1 MRWHE
6 FLIKEGILA
15 MNFLTETSNQTHMDR
30 EIAPEYVRQTRNR
43 RWVIIVGVLAALAIT
58 FYFFKKSLSS
68 TLESARIRTGV
79 VETGDVENTLTAS
92 GEVIPA
98 YEQIFTSPIRAS
110 IKRILLTP
118 GTRVK
123 PGQPIVELDKSLT
136 EIEFERYQDQLE
148 LKKNSID
155 QLRMKLNKDLYDAE
169 INDKIK
175 SLNINK
181 LKADYEDAK
190 RLQKVGG
197 GTVEDITRAEN
208 ALKIAEFEKQQLEN
222 NLKYNRESMGASL
235 RETELG
241 AQIEGK
247 NLQELQHKLK
257 MADIVA
263 DRPGVLTWVNENIGS
278 SVNEGEMLAKVADL
292 GSFRVEGSCSD
303 VYADQVKA
311 GLSAII
317 KINEVQL
324 RGLITQVKPAVKDGV
339 IGFTIQLDNAKN
351 ESLRPNMKVEVY
363 VVTSKSGK
371 TLRVANGPAFN
382 GKPKQYVYVLEN
394 GTAHRREIETGLSNF
409 DYVEIKSGLKPGEK
423 VILINMN
430 EYEHLEELTIQ

>member
-1 MRWHE
+1 
-6 FLIKEGILA
+6 
-15 MNFLTETSNQTHMDR
+15 MDR
-30 EIAPEYVRQTRNR
+30 EIAPDYLKTSRNR
-43 RWVIIVGVLAALAIT
+43 RWLVILAIVGALGVI

-68 TLESARIRTGV
+68 TLESARIRTSV

-110 IKRILLTP
+110 IKRILITP
-118 GTRVK
+118 GTRVQ

-148 LKKNSID
+148 LKRNSID
-155 QLRMKLNKDLYDAE
+155 QLKMKLNKDLYDAE

-181 LKADYEDAK
+181 LRADYEDAR

-197 GTVEDITRAEN
+197 GTAEDITRAEN
-208 ALKIAEFEKQQLEN
+208 ALKIAELEKRQLEN
-222 NLKYNRESMGASL
+222 DLKYNRESMGASL

-247 NLQELQHKLK
+247 NLKELQHKLR

-263 DRPGVLTWVNENIGS
+263 DRKGVLTWVNENIGS

-303 VYADQVKA
+303 VYADQVKS
-311 GLSAII
+311 GLPVII
-317 KINEVQL
+317 RINETEM
-324 RGLITQVKPAVKDGV
+324 RGLITQVKPSVKDGV

-363 VVTSKSGK
+363 VVTSKSAK
-371 TLRVANGPAFN
+371 TLRVANGPAFT
-382 GKPKQYVYVLEN
+382 GKRKQYVFVLEN
-394 GTAHRREIETGLSNF
+394 GVAHRREVVLGLSNF
-409 DYVEIKSGLKPGEK
+409 DFVEVKSGLKVGEK
-423 VILINMN
+423 VILTDLND
-430 EYEHLEELTIQ
+430 YEHLEELIIQ

>member
-1 MRWHE
+1 
-6 FLIKEGILA
+6 
-15 MNFLTETSNQTHMDR
+15 MDR

-43 RWVIIVGVLAALAIT
+43 RWLIIGGVATGLALL
-58 FYFFKKSLSS
+58 FYFFKRSLSS

-92 GEVIPA
+92 GEIIPA

-118 GTRVK
+118 GTRVQ
-123 PGQPIVELDKSLT
+123 PGQAIVELDKSLT
-136 EIEFERYQDQLE
+136 EIESERYEDQLE

-181 LKADYEDAK
+181 LKADFEDAR

-208 ALKIAEFEKQQLEN
+208 ALKIAELEKRQLEN
-222 NLKYNRESMGASL
+222 DLKYNRESMSTSL

-241 AQIEGK
+241 ARIEGK

-303 VYADQVKA
+303 VYAEQVKV
-311 GLSAII
+311 GLSAIV
-317 KINEVQL
+317 KINDAQL

-339 IGFTIQLDNAKN
+339 IGFTIQLDNARN
-351 ESLRPNMKVEVY
+351 EALRPNMKVEVY
-363 VVTSKSGK
+363 VVTSKSAK
-371 TLRVANGPAFN
+371 TLRVANGPAFT
-382 GKPKQYVYVLEN
+382 GKRKQYVYVLEN
-394 GTAHRREIETGLSNF
+394 GSARRREIETGLSNF

-430 EYEHLEELTIQ
+430 GYEHLEELTIQ